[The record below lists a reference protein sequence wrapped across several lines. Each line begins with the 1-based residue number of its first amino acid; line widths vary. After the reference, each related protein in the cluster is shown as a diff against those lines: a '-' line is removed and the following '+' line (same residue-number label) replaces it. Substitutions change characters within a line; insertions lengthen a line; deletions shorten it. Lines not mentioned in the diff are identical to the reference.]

1 MVASI
6 QLHNTLAAYSAA
18 ANTDNTDKVAS
29 TEFSKIYNE
38 QLAKE
43 DHPDEMRYS
52 SRISNINQAE
62 VEEIYERLKEE
73 VRTELEESNFENKKL
88 TLFDYLNA
96 NIDGIMDFPIEV
108 KIERDEIN
116 QAIIYNRL
124 GINFLEV
131 KEIEVR
137 MELLNLAEA
146 EVKEQEGKGHISGN
160 EAQVL
165 FDQIESSRTELMNKK
180 QKLLEGNKEHDK
192 DFFERLTSQRS
203 YSL

>member
-6 QLHNTLAAYSAA
+6 QLNNALAAFSAA

-29 TEFSKIYNE
+29 TEFSKIYND
-38 QLAKE
+38 QFAKTDQFTE
-43 DHPDEMRYS
+43 FKYS
-52 SRISNINQAE
+52 RRISNINQAE
-62 VEEIYERLKEE
+62 VAEIYARLKED
-73 VRTELEESNFENKKL
+73 VRTELDDFNFENKELKP
-88 TLFDYLNA
+88 FDYLNA
-96 NIDGIMDFPIEV
+96 NIDEIMDFPIEV

-146 EVKEQEGKGHISGN
+146 EVKEQESKGHISGN
-160 EAQVL
+160 EAQGL
-165 FDQIESSRTELMNKK
+165 FDQIESSRTQLMNKK

-203 YSL
+203 FNL